1 MRQSRLPVFVAVVL
15 ASAVAFLPAMA
26 GEPDPV
32 KIGIIFPMS
41 GANAD
46 SGKQN
51 ADGCALAAKHINDAG
66 GIKALGGAKIELVV
80 ADIMSDTNQCKSV
93 AERVLQDRS
102 IIAVTGAGSSAFV
115 LPMLPVFEKT
125 RTPFI
130 TAQVAPAI
138 TNQGYQYVFETTAM
152 APENA
157 VAQIGFLDFINK
169 KYNLNL
175 KKVGIIYENTEYGQS
190 NARSAATMATK
201 AGLEVVF
208 NESFPIGIP
217 DASALIVSL
226 KSSGAQV
233 VIPSCYAQDAKTLS
247 NAMRSLRYSP
257 VIIGGGAGFLL
268 PAFAEELGD
277 SVEGIISSAS
287 GNWDSRNIQEN
298 PEFKKVPEEF
308 LKTHGVFMTEQSVAS
323 YNIIWM
329 LAKALEKSGSRD
341 KAALRDTIRGLDIDT
356 FTVGGPVKFD
366 ETGYNTNAL
375 ALMVQWQKQ
384 PDGTFLPRTVY
395 PDKYTTTEYL
405 LPEGMGK

>member
-1 MRQSRLPVFVAVVL
+1 MKKTFVFALALAALLLTAVHV
-15 ASAVAFLPAMA
+15 PA

-32 KIGIIFPMS
+32 RIAIIFPMS

-51 ADGCALAAKHINDAG
+51 ADGCALAVKHINDAG
-66 GIKALGGAKIELVV
+66 GIKSLGGAKLELVI
-80 ADIMSDTNQCKSV
+80 ADIMSDTNQCKAV
-93 AERVLQDRS
+93 AERVMQDKS
-102 IIAVTGAGSSAFV
+102 ILAVTGASSSAFV
-115 LPMLPVFEKT
+115 LPMLQVFEKA

-138 TNQGYQYVFETTAM
+138 TGQGYQYVFETTAI

-157 VAQIGFLDFINK
+157 KAQIGFLQYIIK
-169 KYNLNL
+169 KYDLDL
-175 KKVGIIYENTEYGQS
+175 KKVGVVYENTEYGQS
-190 NARSAATMATK
+190 NASSAAKMVEE

-226 KSSGAQV
+226 KNSGAQV
-233 VIPSCYAQDAKTLS
+233 MIPSCYAQDAKTLTT
-247 NAMRSLRYSP
+247 AMRSLNYSP

-268 PAFAEELGD
+268 PAFAAELGD
-277 SVEGIISSAS
+277 GVEGIISSAS

-298 PEFKKVPEEF
+298 PRFKMVPEDFKKTYGE
-308 LKTHGVFMTEQSVAS
+308 FMTEQSVAS

-329 LAKALEKSGSRD
+329 LSQALEKTGSRD
-341 KAALRDTIRGLDIDT
+341 KTQLRDAIRALQIDT
-356 FTVGGPVKFD
+356 FTVGGPQKFN
-366 ETGYNTNAL
+366 ENGYNTNAL

-384 PDGTFLPRTVY
+384 EDGSFIPRTVY
-395 PDKYTTTEYL
+395 PEEYTTTEYI
-405 LPEGMGK
+405 LPEMLRK

>member
-1 MRQSRLPVFVAVVL
+1 MRTLCALLALAAVFAL
-15 ASAVAFLPAMA
+15 TCARPAANA
-26 GEPDPV
+26 GEPEPV

-51 ADGCALAAKHINDAG
+51 ADGCALAVKHINDAG
-66 GIKALGGAKIELVV
+66 GIKSLGGAKLELVV
-80 ADIMSDTNQCKSV
+80 ADIMSDTNQCKAV
-93 AERVLQDRS
+93 AERVLQDKS
-102 IIAVTGAGSSAFV
+102 IIAVTGASSSAFV
-115 LPMLPVFEKT
+115 LPMLPVFEKN
-125 RTPFI
+125 RTPFV

-157 VAQIGFLDFINK
+157 VAQIGFLDYINK
-169 KYNLNL
+169 KYELGL
-175 KKVGIIYENTEYGQS
+175 TKVGIIYENTEFGQS
-190 NARSAATMATK
+190 NARSAAQMATN

-208 NESFPIGIP
+208 NESFPVGIP
-217 DASALIVSL
+217 DASALIINL
-226 KSSGAQV
+226 KNSGAQV

-247 NAMRSLRYSP
+247 NAMRNLRYSP

-268 PAFAEELGD
+268 PAFAEELGE
-277 SVEGIISSAS
+277 SVDGIISSAS
-287 GNWDSRNIQEN
+287 GNWDSRNIQSN
-298 PEFKKVPEEF
+298 PEFKKVPEDF

-329 LAKALEKSGSRD
+329 LSTALEQTGSRD
-341 KAALRDTIRGLDIDT
+341 KAVLRDAIRALEIDT
-356 FTVGGPVKFD
+356 FTVGGPQKFD

-384 PDGTFLPRTVY
+384 PDGSFLPRTVY
-395 PDKYTTTEYL
+395 PEEYTTTEYV
-405 LPEGMGK
+405 LPESMRK

>member
-1 MRQSRLPVFVAVVL
+1 MKRICTLFLFAAILACSTAFQLVA
-15 ASAVAFLPAMA
+15 A
-26 GEPDPV
+26 GEPAPV

-51 ADGCALAAKHINDAG
+51 ADGCALAVKHINDAG
-66 GIKALGGAKIELVV
+66 GIKSLGGAKIELVI

-102 IIAVTGAGSSAFV
+102 IVAVTGASSSAFV

-125 RTPFI
+125 RTPFL

-138 TNQGYQYVFETTAM
+138 TGQGYQYVFETTAM

-157 VAQIGFLDFINK
+157 KSQIGFLDYINK
-169 KYNLNL
+169 KYDLKL

-190 NARSAATMATK
+190 NARSAAEMATK
-201 AGLEVVF
+201 AGLDVVF

-217 DASALIVSL
+217 DASALIVNL
-226 KSSGAQV
+226 KNSGAQV

-247 NAMRSLRYSP
+247 NAMRSLSYSP

-287 GNWDSRNIQEN
+287 GNWDSRNIQSN
-298 PEFKKVPEEF
+298 PALKKVPENFME
-308 LKTHGVFMTEQSVAS
+308 TYGVFMTEQSVAS
-323 YNIIWM
+323 YNIIWT
-329 LAKALEKSGSRD
+329 LAQALEKCASRD
-341 KAALRDTIRGLDIDT
+341 KTVLRDTIRSLVLDS
-356 FTVGGPVKFD
+356 FTVGGPQKFD
-366 ETGYNTNAL
+366 ETGYNVNAL

-384 PDGTFLPRTVY
+384 SDGTFLPRTVY
-395 PDKYTTTEYL
+395 PEEYTTVEYI
-405 LPEGMGK
+405 LPESMRK